1 VAELVDA
8 LDLGSNAARRGGS
21 SPPFRTTAT
30 NLRKIMQSEA
40 STPSQLE
47 KHLDLAFPLS
57 EVDSEVTQ
65 RLKQLAR
72 TVKIHGFRPGK
83 VPIKLVAQQYGGK
96 VRQEVMGDSIQR
108 AFSAA
113 VREQNIRV
121 AGFPHFE
128 PKPSPDTSE
137 KFEFTAT
144 FEVYPEVAVGDV
156 AALEIE
162 IPVTEVGDEDV
173 ARTVE
178 VLRKQRVTYEP
189 VQRGAAPADRVTL
202 DYRGYRDG
210 VQFAGGTSDNQVVV
224 LGEGRLLKDFEAQLL
239 DMAPGQIKTFDLT
252 YPADYH
258 GQEVAGKTATF
269 ELTLKQ
275 VERPVLPEVNAD
287 FARQLGIADGDVDKM
302 RADVR
307 ANLEREVKARS
318 KARSKDQVMEGLLSC
333 TQVEVPNALVEIEVN
348 RLMQVAMED
357 LRARG
362 AKGSEGM
369 LDREIFR
376 AQAKRRVALGLILA
390 EVIRREKLQA
400 KPEQVRSIIEEHAQ
414 SFEQPGEMVN
424 WYYQQPERLKEVEA
438 VVLEENVVAW
448 VLGLAKTRSATV
460 SFDDLMGK
468 QTGSQVKPSG
478 EAEQ

>member
-1 VAELVDA
+1 
-8 LDLGSNAARRGGS
+8 
-21 SPPFRTTAT
+21 
-30 NLRKIMQSEA
+30 MQSEA
-40 STPSQLE
+40 RTPSQLE
-47 KHLDLAFPLS
+47 KHLDLTFPLS
-57 EVDSEVTQ
+57 DVDSEVAQ

-72 TVKIHGFRPGK
+72 TVKIPGFRPGK
-83 VPIKLVAQQYGGK
+83 VPMKMVAQQHGGK

-108 AFSAA
+108 VFSAA

-128 PKPSPDTSE
+128 PKPSPDASE

-144 FEVYPEVAVGDV
+144 FEVYPEVTVGDV
-156 AALEIE
+156 AVLEIE
-162 IPVTEVGDEDV
+162 IPATQVGEEDV
-173 ARTVE
+173 ARTIE

-189 VQRGAAPADRVTL
+189 VQRGAAPGDRVAL

-210 VQFAGGTSDNQVVV
+210 APFAGGTADNQVVV
-224 LGEGRLLKDFEAQLL
+224 LGGGRLLKDFEAQLL
-239 DMAPGQIKTFDLT
+239 DMPPGQTKTFNLT

-258 GQEVAGKTATF
+258 AQEVAGKSATF

-275 VERPVLPEVNAD
+275 VERPVVPEVDAE
-287 FARQLGIADGDVDKM
+287 FARNLGIADGDVEKM

-318 KARSKDQVMEGLLSC
+318 KARIKDQVIEGLLSC

-348 RLMQVAMED
+348 RLQQVAVED
-357 LRARG
+357 LRNRG
-362 AKGSEGM
+362 VKAPESM
-369 LDREIFR
+369 LEREMFR
-376 AQAKRRVALGLILA
+376 AQGKRRVALGLILA

-400 KPEQVRSIIEEHAQ
+400 RPEQVRAIIEEHAQ

-448 VLGLAKTRSATV
+448 VLSLAKSRSVAVT
-460 SFDDLMGK
+460 FDELMGK
-468 QTGSQVKPSG
+468 QAGSGAVKPSG
-478 EAEQ
+478 EAE